1 MQGGFQN
8 DMKMTE
14 EQVKILMKDLE
25 SDKIERTI
33 SFREDKLGPAV
44 CALSND
50 FPNHRQSGYVLLGVN
65 DDGSVK
71 GISIGDEELQ
81 KIGNVK
87 SNGNVLPQPS
97 LLVSPVFHIDGG
109 DIVVVEVPPS
119 LYPPVRYDGRC
130 WIRVGP
136 RKAEASLEEERILTE
151 RRVSYAKTYDLV
163 PALGSSIE
171 DISVELFKINYL
183 PSAIDNDTLAE
194 NGRTIEEQLASL
206 RFYDIKEK
214 CPTNAGILLF
224 GLNPEFYLPGAYT
237 QYIKFSEKEMTSD
250 VVFEKKFSGALI
262 TELRQLNDFIK
273 SNVIKERPIKKD
285 SFQEDIARNYP
296 YWALRELVM
305 NAIMHRSY
313 ESNAPIYIYEF
324 SDRIEI
330 INPGGLFG
338 EATPQNFPNASD
350 YRNVVLA
357 EAMKILGY
365 VNRFNYGVTRAKNEL
380 IENGNGEPDFDFT
393 LTTKFKVTVPIN
405 QKW

>member
-1 MQGGFQN
+1 MEIGFN
-8 DMKMTE
+8 DVNMTE

-25 SDKIERTI
+25 SDRIERTI
-33 SFREDKLGPAV
+33 SFREDKLGPIV

-50 FPNHRQSGYVLLGVN
+50 FPNSRQSGYILLGVN
-65 DDGSVK
+65 DDGSVR
-71 GISIGDEELQ
+71 GITIRDEDLQ
-81 KIGNVK
+81 RIGNIK

-97 LLVSPVFHIDGG
+97 LSVSPVFHIDRG
-109 DIVVVEVPPS
+109 DVVVVEVRPS

-136 RKAEASLEEERILTE
+136 RKAKASLEEERILTE
-151 RRVSYAKTYDLV
+151 RRASYAKTYDLV

-171 DISVELFKINYL
+171 DISVDLFKINYL
-183 PSAIDNDTLAE
+183 PSAIDKETLAE
-194 NGRTIEEQLASL
+194 NNRTTEEQLASL
-206 RFYDIKEK
+206 RFYDLREK

-224 GLNPEFYLPGAYT
+224 GLNPEFYLPGAYI
-237 QYIKFSEKEMTSD
+237 QYIKFSGEEMTSD
-250 VVFEKKFSGALI
+250 VGFEKKFSGALV
-262 TELRQLNDFIK
+262 TELRQLDDFIK
-273 SNVIKERPIKKD
+273 SNIVKERPVKRG
-285 SFQEDIARNYP
+285 SFQEDVIRNYP

-324 SDRIEI
+324 TNRIEI
-330 INPGGLFG
+330 VNPGGLYG

-365 VNRFNYGVTRAKNEL
+365 VNRFNYGIKRAKNEL
-380 IENGNGEPDFDFT
+380 LQNGNGEPDFDLS
-393 LTTKFKVTVPIN
+393 LTTKFKVSIPIN
-405 QKW
+405 QQW

>member
-1 MQGGFQN
+1 
-8 DMKMTE
+8 MKMTE

-25 SDKIERTI
+25 SDKVERSI

-273 SNVIKERPIKKD
+273 SNVIKERQIKKD